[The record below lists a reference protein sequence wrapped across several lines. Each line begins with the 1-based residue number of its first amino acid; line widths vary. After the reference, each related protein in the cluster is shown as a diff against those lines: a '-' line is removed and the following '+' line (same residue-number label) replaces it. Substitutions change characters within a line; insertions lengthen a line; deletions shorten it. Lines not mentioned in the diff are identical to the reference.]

1 MVVYTLKHDV
11 YSWEEDHT
19 ESFVEVFVDEESAQK
34 YFEIKKELAIT
45 EFLDYVGCANLEEYI
60 QDYEG
65 DYDDESTVE
74 DLPYFYIWLDEY
86 GSDRLVVQKKTVMS
100 FE

>member
-1 MVVYTLKHDV
+1 MIVYTFKHDV
-11 YSWEEDHT
+11 YSWEEDNT
-19 ESFVEVFVDEESAQK
+19 ESFVEVFADEKSAQN

-45 EFLDYVGCANLEEYI
+45 EFLDYVGCTDLEEYI
-60 QDYEG
+60 QNCEG
-65 DYDDESTVE
+65 DYDEEPTIE
-74 DLPYFYIWLDEY
+74 NLPYFYIWLDDY